1 VSTADEAFVFAH
13 VLASLWYAA
22 GLTAVQLTIVRG
34 WQSADVASKVDAFS
48 EATHYQGVLLIPG
61 GIAVAATGLFLWGQL
76 DYNFVTTPW
85 LVAVE
90 AMYVIT
96 LLVCLPL
103 VGMGL
108 RRARIA
114 ALLAERRQ
122 NLTRELEEAMADS
135 VPLVFGGIA
144 ALMIPAMVA
153 LSVFRPG
160 E

>member
-1 VSTADEAFVFAH
+1 MSTADEIFVFAH
-13 VLASLWYAA
+13 LLALVWYVA
-22 GLTAVQLTIVRG
+22 GLTSVQLALVRG
-34 WQSADVASKVDAFS
+34 WQSREVPTKVDAFG
-48 EATHYQGVLLIPG
+48 EATHYQGQLLVPG
-61 GIAVAATGLFLWGQL
+61 AIAVVATGMFLWGQL

-85 LVAVE
+85 LVALE
-90 AMYVIT
+90 AMYIVT

-114 ALLAERRQ
+114 ALLAERR
-122 NLTRELEEAMADS
+122 NNVTPELEEAMSDN

-144 ALMIPAMVA
+144 TIMVPAMIA

-160 E
+160 

>member
-1 VSTADEAFVFAH
+1 MSTTDEAFVFLH
-13 VLASLWYAA
+13 ILAAIWYTS

-34 WQSADVASKVDAFS
+34 WRSDDVSTKVDAFG
-48 EATHYQGVLLIPG
+48 EATHYEGILFIPG
-61 GIAVAATGLFLWGQL
+61 AIAVVATGLFLWGQL

-85 LVAVE
+85 LLAVE

-114 ALLAERRQ
+114 ALLAERRGTVTQ
-122 NLTRELEEAMADS
+122 ELEEAMADS

-144 ALMIPAMVA
+144 ALMVPAMVA
-153 LSVFRPG
+153 LSVFRP
-160 E
+160 

>member
-1 VSTADEAFVFAH
+1 VSTTDEAFVFAH
-13 VLASLWYAA
+13 ILAAIWYAA
-22 GLTAVQLTIVRG
+22 GLTSVQLAIVRG
-34 WQSADVASKVDAFS
+34 WQSDSVSTKVDAFS
-48 EATHYQGVLLIPG
+48 EATHYQGLLLFPG
-61 GIAVAATGLFLWGQL
+61 SIAVVTTGLFLWGQL

-85 LVAVE
+85 LLIVE
-90 AMYVIT
+90 AMYVVT

-114 ALLAERRQ
+114 ALLAERRKDVTQ
-122 NLTRELEEAMADS
+122 ELEEAMADN

-144 ALMIPAMVA
+144 TIMVPLMVA

-160 E
+160 

>member
-1 VSTADEAFVFAH
+1 MSTADEAFVFLH
-13 VLASLWYAA
+13 VLAAIWYAA
-22 GLTAVQLTIVRG
+22 GLTSVQLALVRG
-34 WQSADVASKVDAFS
+34 WQTEDISTKVDAFG
-48 EATHYQGVLLIPG
+48 EASHYQGVLLVPG

-85 LVAVE
+85 LLAVE
-90 AMYVIT
+90 TMYIVT

-103 VGMGL
+103 IGMGL

-114 ALLAERRQ
+114 ALMAERRGEVSQ
-122 NLTRELEEAMADS
+122 ELEEAMADS

-144 ALMIPAMVA
+144 AMLVPAMAA

-160 E
+160 